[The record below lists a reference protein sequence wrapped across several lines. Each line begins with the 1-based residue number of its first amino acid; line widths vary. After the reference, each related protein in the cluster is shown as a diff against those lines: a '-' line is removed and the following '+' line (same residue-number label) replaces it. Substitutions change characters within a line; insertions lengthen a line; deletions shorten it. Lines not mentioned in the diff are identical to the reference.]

1 MNKKEDRDQPQS
13 LIQQDALKRLEKV
26 EEEKRQPYKKKKE
39 PINFRSIFMTLL
51 LILVVGMMIAEYFI
65 R

>member
-1 MNKKEDRDQPQS
+1 MNKKEDHDQPQS

-39 PINFRSIFMTLL
+39 PITIKA
-51 LILVVGMMIAEYFI
+51 I
-65 R
+65 

>member
-1 MNKKEDRDQPQS
+1 MNKKEDHDQPQS

-26 EEEKRQPYKKKKE
+26 EEEKRQPYKKKQE
-39 PINFRSIFMTLL
+39 PINLRSIAMTVV
-51 LILVVGMMIAEYFI
+51 LILVIGMMLVGYFA